1 LLRAVYVLDAARCS
15 SVGMERIGMDRDMTA
30 EELLKLCHAY
40 LRGAEINTPEACK
53 PVDRDTLARLINQHL
68 NGLHSICSAQ
78 NAEPIPA
85 SLKQEQPETV

>member
-1 LLRAVYVLDAARCS
+1 
-15 SVGMERIGMDRDMTA
+15 MDRDMTA

-78 NAEPIPA
+78 PA
-85 SLKQEQPETV
+85 GQTPAYLKPAPPKAV